1 MFQQTNNPYR
11 SASGD
16 SSNQSF
22 RTGYIQSYDPDK
34 RLYTVDV
41 EGYGEK
47 YCKQMATGLLRP
59 YSEGTQ
65 VVVATF
71 PGSRWCIV
79 GELPQIATGPET
91 RANSADESLA
101 NSRSRLVGRALAGTL
116 FFPNYRETD
125 GAGDPESPVFPGD
138 VRLENRVDRNLTK
151 SFLHIFKFG
160 DILLKSKSF
169 CYIYLSKAKS
179 KIMLRARELR
189 ERFSGYQRDVETP
202 LLGVTP
208 NQSRVVEQFWFNPLS
223 PLGADITRRTGT
235 LVGESEF
242 LTYGYETTYLG
253 GFQHVD
259 VVQQTIRQKVGK
271 AFFLM
276 GSLSTITGAVNPG
289 TGPADLK
296 LFTADT
302 GTGISLQTPFSNLTM
317 LDEIQTLRLQQG
329 ENTILMSP
337 LGVVTT
343 SGTNTFTVNPA
354 GVALS
359 GGANVFTVNELGI
372 NIANGSAAVLVND
385 LGVNIVKGTSAVN
398 VSEAG
403 INLVNGTNVVA
414 VNEVETTLV
423 NGANKVTVSDAGINI
438 AGTALNITIAG
449 PVMINGTTVDIKPLP
464 AGL

>member
-1 MFQQTNNPYR
+1 MFQQTSSPYR
-11 SASGD
+11 SGSGD
-16 SSNQSF
+16 SSNQNF
-22 RTGYIQSYDPDK
+22 RTGYVQAYDPDK

-47 YCKQMATGLLRP
+47 FCKQMATGLLRP
-59 YSEGTQ
+59 YGTGSQ

-79 GELPQIATGPET
+79 GELPQVATTPENT
-91 RANSADESLA
+91 ADSTDESLA
-101 NSRSRLVGRALAGTL
+101 NSRGRLIAGALVDQL
-116 FFPNYRETD
+116 FFPNYREAD
-125 GAGDPESPVFPGD
+125 EAGDPESPVFPGD
-138 VRLENRVDRNLTK
+138 ARLENRVERNLTK

-208 NQSRVVEQFWFNPLS
+208 NQTRVTEQFWFNPLS
-223 PLGADITRRTGT
+223 PIGADITKRTGT

-276 GSLSTITGAVNPG
+276 GSLNTITGAVNPG
-289 TGPADLK
+289 TGPADLG
-296 LFTADT
+296 LFTADA

-317 LDEIQTLRLQQG
+317 LDEAQTLRIQQG
-329 ENTILMSP
+329 DNIVTMSP
-337 LGVVTT
+337 
-343 SGTNTFTVNPA
+343 
-354 GVALS
+354 
-359 GGANVFTVNELGI
+359 
-372 NIANGSAAVLVND
+372 
-385 LGVNIVKGTSAVN
+385 
-398 VSEAG
+398 AG
-403 INLVNGTNVVA
+403 IVLTNGTNVV
-414 VNEVETTLV
+414 TL
-423 NGANKVTVSDAGINI
+423 SEAGIDI
-438 AGTALNITIAG
+438 KGLSLNIDVTGA
-449 PVMINGTTVDIKPLP
+449 VAIKGGSIDLFAPP
-464 AGL
+464 A